1 MYYYFRLQKRNITCG
16 FFSTLIRGQ
25 VPAKKPSM
33 NDIIPKIEKNP
44 FAKSISPDKGINNA
58 NTDCK
63 ATIKPLPQTV
73 KPAAQ
78 SLFSVEIREEV
89 KIEEVDEELLE
100 GPPNVPKEIVKT
112 CLAQTD
118 ALIRRVMKCQNQDDP
133 LIQDIIMDEED
144 FQLANFIS
152 KTLNS
157 AISHFSRCQSKSN
170 GQANGASSSVLQEE
184 INGRMNASRSKQV
197 FPIGPPRPLRQPSS
211 ALAASSSMTFA
222 SSSSTTDSSSVPPP
236 VRHRASSIMNQINPR
251 QDYRL
256 FENSALQSTP
266 TYFQD
271 GLCGLKEP
279 LLNYHEDQ
287 NRQRRRS
294 GDIRE
299 RNDNPIPFKRKFL
312 QNQDF
317 HNW

>member
-1 MYYYFRLQKRNITCG
+1 
-16 FFSTLIRGQ
+16 
-25 VPAKKPSM
+25 M
-33 NDIIPKIEKNP
+33 NEILPKIEKNP

-58 NTDCK
+58 NNDCK
-63 ATIKPLPQTV
+63 ATIKPLPQVV
-73 KPAAQ
+73 KPAAAQ

-89 KIEEVDEELLE
+89 KVEEDEELLE

-170 GQANGASSSVLQEE
+170 GQPNGASSSSSVLREE
-184 INGRMNASRSKQV
+184 INRRVNAGRSRQV

-211 ALAASSSMTFA
+211 ALAANSTITFA
-222 SSSSTTDSSSVPPP
+222 SSSSSTDSSLVPPP
-236 VRHRASSIMNQINPR
+236 VRHRASSVMNQINPR

-256 FENSALQSTP
+256 FENSATP

-279 LLNYHEDQ
+279 LLNYHDDQ

-299 RNDNPIPFKRKFL
+299 RTDNPIPFKRKFL

-317 HNW
+317 HHW